1 MNGRWFAGG
10 AGAGLVAG
18 ASVFALTS
26 GVLAAG
32 GDPPLAPVPR
42 FVEQTQASGI
52 EQVYR
57 GDFEYFVGGGVAVL
71 DCDDDGRQDV
81 YVAGGSAPAGLYRN
95 VSAVGGDLR
104 FEHRMSAATDLR
116 RVTGAYPLDVDGDDV
131 LDLAV
136 LRVGSNVLLRGMG
149 DCGFEPAND
158 EWGYDGG
165 NEWTAAFSAV
175 WESPEAL
182 PTLAFGNYLDW
193 PLAADNSRSCAPS
206 ELVRPSVTGTQYG
219 APVLLEPAYCALSVL
234 FSDWDA
240 SGRHDLRLTNDRH
253 YYTTG
258 TDQLWQVQAGRAPRL
273 YTEAD
278 GWKNLTIWGMGIAA
292 QDVTGDGRPEVV
304 LTSQGDNKLQTLVP
318 GATGPTYTDVAIR
331 RGTTAHRPFVGDA
344 TLPSTAWHPE
354 FADVNND
361 GLLDLF
367 ISKGNVEVQS
377 DHAAEDPSN
386 LLLAQPDGTFVEGAR
401 EAGVVSPG
409 RSRGAALADF
419 NLDGLLDLVEVQREQ
434 RVRVWRN
441 VGAGTAQSPQPLG
454 TWAAIRLDQPGANR
468 DGVGAW
474 IDVTADGVTTS
485 RQVTV
490 GGGHAG
496 GQIGWIHLGLG
507 GADEATVRVRWP
519 DGTPAD
525 SWTVR
530 AGTFATLAQGAEQPQ
545 VWTPR

>member
-1 MNGRWFAGG
+1 
-10 AGAGLVAG
+10 
-18 ASVFALTS
+18 
-26 GVLAAG
+26 
-32 GDPPLAPVPR
+32 
-42 FVEQTQASGI
+42 
-52 EQVYR
+52 VYR

-71 DCDDDGRQDV
+71 DCDDDGREDV

-104 FEHRMSAATDLR
+104 FEHLPSATTDLR
-116 RVTGAYPLDVDGDDV
+116 RVTGAYPLDVDGDAV
-131 LDLAV
+131 LDLVV
-136 LRVGSNVLLRGMG
+136 LRVGSNVLLRGTG
-149 DCGFEPAND
+149 GCVFEPANA
-158 EWGYDGG
+158 EWGYEGG
-165 NEWTAAFSAV
+165 NEWTAAFSAA
-175 WESPEAL
+175 WESPDAW

-193 PLAADNSRSCAPS
+193 PLAADNARSCAPS
-206 ELVRPSVTGTQYG
+206 ELVRPSDGGTGYA
-219 APVLLEPAYCALSVL
+219 APLPLEPGYCTLSVL

-258 TDQLWQVQAGRAPRL
+258 TDQLWQVRAGRPPRL

-278 GWKNLTIWGMGIAA
+278 GWKNLSIWGMGIAS

-304 LTSQGDNKLQTLVP
+304 LTSQSDNKLQTLEP
-318 GATGPTYTDVAIR
+318 GATGPTYSDIAID

-344 TLPSTAWHPE
+344 TLPSTAWHPQ

-361 GLLDLF
+361 GRLDLF

-377 DHAAEDPSN
+377 DHAAQDPSN
-386 LLLAQPDGTFVEGAR
+386 LLVAQSDGTFVEGAR
-401 EAGVVSPG
+401 EAGVVSMG

-441 VGAGTAQSPQPLG
+441 VGAGTAQEPAPLG
-454 TWAAIRLDQPGANR
+454 TWAAIRLEQPGANR
-468 DGVGAW
+468 DGIGAW
-474 IDVTADGVTTS
+474 LDVTVDGVTTS

-507 GADEATVRVRWP
+507 GADEATVQVRWP
-519 DGTPAD
+519 DGTQAE

-530 AGTFATLAQGAEQPQ
+530 AGTFATLARGAAEPQ
-545 VWTPR
+545 LWTPR

>member
-1 MNGRWFAGG
+1 VNGRWFAGG
-10 AGAGLVAG
+10 AVAGLVAG
-18 ASVFALTS
+18 SCMVALTS

-32 GDPPLAPVPR
+32 DPPAAPVPR
-42 FVEQTQASGI
+42 FVEQTQAAGI

-71 DCDDDGRQDV
+71 DCDDDGREDV

-104 FEHRMSAATDLR
+104 FEHLPSATTDLR
-116 RVTGAYPLDVDGDDV
+116 RVTGAYPLDVDGDAV
-131 LDLAV
+131 LDLVV
-136 LRVGSNVLLRGMG
+136 LRVGSNVLLRGTG
-149 DCGFEPAND
+149 GCVFEPANA
-158 EWGYDGG
+158 EWGYEGG
-165 NEWTAAFSAV
+165 NEWTAAFSAA
-175 WESPEAL
+175 WESPDAW

-206 ELVRPSVTGTQYG
+206 ELVRPSDGGTGYA
-219 APVLLEPAYCALSVL
+219 APLPLEPGYCTLSVL

-258 TDQLWQVQAGRAPRL
+258 TDQLWQVRAGRPPRL

-278 GWKNLTIWGMGIAA
+278 GWKNLSIWGMGIAS

-304 LTSQGDNKLQTLVP
+304 LTSQSDNKLQTLEP
-318 GATGPTYTDVAIR
+318 GATGPTYSDIAID

-344 TLPSTAWHPE
+344 TLPSTAWHPQ

-361 GLLDLF
+361 GRLDLF

-377 DHAAEDPSN
+377 DHAAQDPSN
-386 LLLAQPDGTFVEGAR
+386 LLVAQSDGTFVEGAR
-401 EAGVVSPG
+401 EAGVVSMG

-441 VGAGTAQSPQPLG
+441 VGAGTAQEPAPLG
-454 TWAAIRLDQPGANR
+454 TWAAIRLEQPGANR
-468 DGVGAW
+468 DGIGASL
-474 IDVTADGVTTS
+474 DVTVDGVTTN

-507 GADEATVRVRWP
+507 GADEATVQVRWP
-519 DGTPAD
+519 DGTQAE

-530 AGTFATLAQGAEQPQ
+530 AGTFATLARGAAEPQ
-545 VWTPR
+545 LWTPR